1 MHENGYQAHVV
12 LSLCMQG
19 RAGLVEKLKFS
30 LTANNNFTKHYPLEV
45 GTNNTHA
52 PYYLQ
57 SCQTNTVGMKEL
69 CLFFY
74 FLSKYLNIQK
84 SLIIQQLNRDYKVY
98 FLIIIHY
105 TAGLQYQAKQICY
118 CCSYFLQYVYL
129 SHIGPW
135 GQLEKGDWGQ
145 LENCTIKSH
154 ILIFVLVDPHS

>member
-45 GTNNTHA
+45 GTNNTHT

-84 SLIIQQLNRDYKVY
+84 SLIIQQLIREYKVY
-98 FLIIIHY
+98 FLIILHFTSYLALIRC
-105 TAGLQYQAKQICY
+105 TCNMFDICN
-118 CCSYFLQYVYL
+118 FLV
-129 SHIGPW
+129 GFKCATP
-135 GQLEKGDWGQ
+135 KGKH
-145 LENCTIKSH
+145 LY
-154 ILIFVLVDPHS
+154 IF